1 MGDER
6 LDDLRARLD
15 VIAEE
20 LADIGYMKLSEA
32 IETGSAEATAQERLL
47 GRARRSV
54 LKAVAFLSGPSDNE
68 RKE

>member
-1 MGDER
+1 MN
-6 LDDLRARLD
+6 DLRARLD

-20 LADIGYMKLSEA
+20 LADIAYTKLSEA

-54 LKAVAFLSGPSDNE
+54 LKAGALLCGPRDNE
-68 RKE
+68 LEE